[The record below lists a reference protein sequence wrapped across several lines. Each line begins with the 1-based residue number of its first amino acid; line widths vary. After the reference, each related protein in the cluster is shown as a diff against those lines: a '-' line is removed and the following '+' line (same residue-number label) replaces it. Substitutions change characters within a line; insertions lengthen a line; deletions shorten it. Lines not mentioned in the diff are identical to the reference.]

1 MNELTVTT
9 GSSLIEAIHNG
20 TPITVP
26 ERREIYLKYVRIAGW
41 NYREDIENAFD
52 ELETGT
58 RLTLRREP
66 ANEHDELAIKVLSPS
81 GIMIGY
87 VPRYNNAVIARL
99 MDIGKDFYAVL
110 TPRESIDSDE
120 SGSFPSNL
128 HDFMYMKIYMRE

>member
-26 ERREIYLKYVRIAGW
+26 ERREIYLKYVKIAGW
-41 NYREDIENAFD
+41 NYREDIEAAFN
-52 ELETGT
+52 ELEPGT

-66 ANEHDELAIKVLSPS
+66 TNEHDELAIKVLSPS

-87 VPRYNNAVIARL
+87 VPRRNNAVIARL

-110 TPRESIDSDE
+110 TPRERVENDE
-120 SGSFPSNL
+120 RPQL
-128 HDFMYMKIYMRE
+128 YDFMYMKIYMRE

>member
-1 MNELTVTT
+1 MNGLTVAT

-26 ERREIYLKYVRIAGW
+26 ERREIYLKYVHIAGW

-52 ELETGT
+52 ELEPGT
-58 RLTLRREP
+58 RRTLRREP

-81 GIMIGY
+81 GIIIGY
-87 VPRYNNAVIARL
+87 VPRRNNAVIARL

-110 TPRESIDSDE
+110 TPRESVENDE
-120 SGSFPSNL
+120 RPQL
-128 HDFMYMKIYMRE
+128 YDFMYMKIYMRE

>member
-26 ERREIYLKYVRIAGW
+26 ERREIYLKYVKIAGW
-41 NYREDIENAFD
+41 NYRDDIEAAFD
-52 ELETGT
+52 ELEPGT

-66 ANEHDELAIKVLSPS
+66 TNKHDELAIKVLSPS

-87 VPRYNNAVIARL
+87 VPRRNNAVIARL

-110 TPRESIDSDE
+110 TPRESVENDE
-120 SGSFPSNL
+120 RPQL
-128 HDFMYMKIYMRE
+128 YDFMYMKIYMRE

>member
-26 ERREIYLKYVRIAGW
+26 ERREIYLKYVHIAGW
-41 NYREDIENAFD
+41 NYREDIEKAFD
-52 ELETGT
+52 ELEPGT

-66 ANEHDELAIKVLSPS
+66 TNEHDELAIKVLSPS

-87 VPRYNNAVIARL
+87 VPRHNNAVIARL

-110 TPRESIDSDE
+110 TPRESVENDE
-120 SGSFPSNL
+120 RPQL
-128 HDFMYMKIYMRE
+128 YDFMYMNIYMRE

>member
-20 TPITVP
+20 TPITIP
-26 ERREIYLKYVRIAGW
+26 ERREIYLKYVKIAGW
-41 NYREDIENAFD
+41 NYREDIEAAFD
-52 ELETGT
+52 ELKPGT

-66 ANEHDELAIKVLSPS
+66 TNEHDELAIKVLSPS

-87 VPRYNNAVIARL
+87 VPRHNNAVIARL

-110 TPRESIDSDE
+110 TPRESVE
-120 SGSFPSNL
+120 NYERPQL
-128 HDFMYMKIYMRE
+128 YDFMYMKIYMRE

>member
-26 ERREIYLKYVRIAGW
+26 ERREIYLKYVKIAGW
-41 NYREDIENAFD
+41 NYREDIEAAFD
-52 ELETGT
+52 ELEPGT

-66 ANEHDELAIKVLSPS
+66 TNEHDELAIKVLSPS

-87 VPRYNNAVIARL
+87 VPRRNNAVIARL

-110 TPRESIDSDE
+110 TPHESVENDE
-120 SGSFPSNL
+120 RPQL
-128 HDFMYMKIYMRE
+128 YDFMYMKIYMRE

>member
-26 ERREIYLKYVRIAGW
+26 ERREIYLKYVEIAGW
-41 NYREDIENAFD
+41 NYRDDIEAAFD
-52 ELETGT
+52 ELEPGT

-66 ANEHDELAIKVLSPS
+66 TNEHDELAIKVLSPS

-87 VPRYNNAVIARL
+87 VPRQNNAVIARL
-99 MDIGKDFYAVL
+99 MDIGKEFYAVL
-110 TPRESIDSDE
+110 TPRESVENDE
-120 SGSFPSNL
+120 RPQL
-128 HDFMYMKIYMRE
+128 YDFMYMKIYMCE